1 MPKQNNYHNS
11 EQDRRISLIEEH
23 IAVYNK
29 EMGETRRDIG
39 IIKTDVCWLK
49 KFFWVVVVASVS
61 GLMTGII
68 NLLQK

>member
-23 IAVYNK
+23 IVIYNK

>member
-23 IAVYNK
+23 IAIYNK
-29 EMGETRRDIG
+29 EMGEAKKDIG